1 MTDISRRN
9 LAKGAAWAVPVV
21 AATSMIPA
29 YAASRVT
36 ATVTPQMWQTRYAR
50 LPTSCSPTTNPIKG
64 YLDTL
69 PCNSPAYDYVNG
81 VKGASNSDCKQDPT
95 TSDGFWLE
103 STTAGTAIINSISVT
118 YTFSTAVIFDG
129 TTYATGNA
137 NSTGGSRWNSNDIL
151 MAGWSITSKS
161 STSITLTYS
170 GSGVIDASTAVA
182 GSGFATGY
190 FINFRVSSTCTST
203 VTVTTAV
210 TMNYTDATGANKT
223 WTKNTSSNVIQ
234 P

>member
-9 LAKGAAWAVPVV
+9 LAKGAAWAVPVI
-21 AATSMIPA
+21 AATSAIPA

-36 ATVTPQMWQTRYAR
+36 ATVTPQFWQTRYAR
-50 LPTSCSPTTNPIKG
+50 ATPTCNPTTDPIKG

-69 PCNSPAYDYVNG
+69 PCNSPAKSSTG
-81 VKGASNSDCKQDPT
+81 VSNSDCKQDPN
-95 TSDGFWLE
+95 TSDGIWLE
-103 STTAGTAIINSISVT
+103 STNGAAGTAIINSVTVT
-118 YTFSTAVIFDG
+118 YTFSAPVIFDG
-129 TTYATGNA
+129 KTYTSGTA
-137 NSTGGSRWNSNDIL
+137 NSSGTSRWNSNDIL

-170 GSGVIDASTAVA
+170 GSGVINASTAVA

-190 FINFRVSSTCTST
+190 FINFRVANQCIASM
-203 VTVTTAV
+203 TVTTAV